1 MSVTGRGATA
11 LDDERIAAV
20 IREFGREMREITSG
34 LDEAM
39 SRWNSAHR
47 NSLRPIRIILGCLS
61 KINFLRNVD
70 NLGKLSSF
78 EGVIDKAIVK
88 NLGLL
93 DKLLPKLMRL
103 AHDFESA
110 MRKMRL
116 VERRMVELQRRAA
129 HLITDE
135 KPMER
140 RLEQLVRNVDSL
152 AKNLREIVSM
162 YEAEYLF
169 RRKVLG
175 NIGELPDPRELY
187 TSLLLWTMEPYLES
201 DRIEEM
207 RREIGVHLETMR
219 TLVSRQNFSPTRF
232 M

>member
-1 MSVTGRGATA
+1 MSVIGRGAAA
-11 LDDERIAAV
+11 LDDERITA
-20 IREFGREMREITSG
+20 IIHEFGREISWITKG

-39 SRWNSAHR
+39 SRWSNAHR
-47 NSLRPIRIILGCLS
+47 SSLRPIRVILGGLS
-61 KINFLRNVD
+61 KINFLRSVE

-78 EGVIDKAIVK
+78 EGIIDKAVVK
-88 NLGLL
+88 TLGLL

-110 MRKMRL
+110 IRKMRL
-116 VERRMVELQRRAA
+116 VEGRMNELQRRAA
-129 HLITDE
+129 RLITDE
-135 KPMER
+135 KPMES
-140 RLEQLVRNVDSL
+140 RLEQLVKNVDSL
-152 AKNLREIVSM
+152 ARNLREIVSM

-169 RRKVLG
+169 RRRVLSS
-175 NIGELPDPRELY
+175 IGDLPDPRELY

-219 TLVSRQNFSPTRF
+219 TLISRQNFSPTRF